1 LSPFLSDVLPRRFF
15 GKLLTFC
22 FVIGA
27 LDLGVGIVLDH
38 LYQGTQGGGVGVIN
52 RALKQRQE
60 VVVIG
65 DSRAHHHF
73 DPAVLGQE
81 TGLGVYNAGVD
92 GQSLLF
98 FYALEQLIVTEYSPK
113 LILLHLGPGDLRGR
127 QEALDRLSVLLPH
140 AHHPEIRALLMQ
152 RSPYENIKLLSRIY
166 PYNSMIA
173 GLLAAAVLPVPSSDY
188 NGYVALRGSDMP
200 ATLSA
205 VATADPY
212 EAEQGP
218 ASRHDDRQD
227 IFLRT
232 LRRFITS
239 ARVRGIAT
247 VICVSPRWGEQPLD
261 RPVRQLIDAEKAQ
274 YIEITQVTHP
284 VFRDPMLF
292 KDPSHLNERGAR
304 VFSQILGEELRK
316 RLALRGGGPAVTYHD
331 DHEQARRSG
340 ARFPGASRLATME
353 DRAEAEAAGQP

>member
-1 LSPFLSDVLPRRFF
+1 MAASSYTSNFERWPRRFL

-22 FVIGA
+22 VVIGT
-27 LDLGVGIVLDH
+27 LDLGVGIVLDR
-38 LYQGTQGGGVGVIN
+38 LYQGTERGGVGVIN
-52 RALKQRQE
+52 RALKQRHE
-60 VVVIG
+60 VVIIG

-98 FYALEQLIVTEYSPK
+98 FYALEQLIVTEYRPK

-140 AHHPEIRALLMQ
+140 VHHPEIRALLMQ
-152 RSPYENIKLLSRIY
+152 RSPYESIKLLSRIY

-173 GLLAAAVLPVPSSDY
+173 GLLGAAVLPAPSSDD

-200 ATLSA
+200 AALNA
-205 VATADPY
+205 DATGDRD

-218 ASRHDDRQD
+218 ASRRDEQQH

-239 ARVRGIAT
+239 ARARNIAT

-261 RPVRQLIDAEKAQ
+261 KRVRQLIDAEDAQ

-284 VFRDPMLF
+284 VFRDPVLF
-292 KDPSHLNERGAR
+292 KDPSHLNEQGAR
-304 VFSQILGEELRK
+304 VFSKILGEELRK
-316 RLALRGGGPAVTYHD
+316 RFALRGGDPAVTYHD
-331 DHEQARRSG
+331 DHDEVR
-340 ARFPGASRLATME
+340 
-353 DRAEAEAAGQP
+353 

>member
-1 LSPFLSDVLPRRFF
+1 MAASSSTSNFERWPRRFF

-38 LYQGTQGGGVGVIN
+38 LYQGTQRGGVGVIN
-52 RALKQRQE
+52 RALKQRHE

-73 DPAVLGQE
+73 DPGVLGQE

-140 AHHPEIRALLMQ
+140 AHHREIRALLMQ

-212 EAEQGP
+212 EAEQRP

-284 VFRDPMLF
+284 VFRDPVLF
-292 KDPSHLNERGAR
+292 KDPSHLNEQGAR

-331 DHEQARRSG
+331 DHEQAR
-340 ARFPGASRLATME
+340 
-353 DRAEAEAAGQP
+353 